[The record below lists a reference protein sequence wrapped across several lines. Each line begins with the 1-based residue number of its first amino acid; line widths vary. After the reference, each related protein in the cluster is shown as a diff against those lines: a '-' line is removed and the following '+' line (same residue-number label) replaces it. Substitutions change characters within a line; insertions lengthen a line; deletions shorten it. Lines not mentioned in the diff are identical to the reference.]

1 MNVRD
6 WLALGSAVAAAALA
20 VGCGAGEGSGTVDSD
35 DLYVENCWRG
45 PFHLGPTFFASD
57 PFADTQQIRVQR
69 GERMVSVSDGVLL
82 VVNDVARIR
91 AEQLDTDIPLG
102 LPVGVRPPGFP
113 LRVEPVPPEASLT
126 LYLYDTCH
134 LQNGALHSVRGSIRF
149 KSLFSGNPNENSA
162 DNRLTDATFTAF
174 VADPRDATLAPP
186 SGGGG
191 ETDGGILDGSAPEA
205 GSESQGALEPHYRHE
220 SLVTGS
226 FRFFFE
232 RGIPAQPFP

>member
-1 MNVRD
+1 M
-6 WLALGSAVAAAALA
+6 VA
-20 VGCGAGEGSGTVDSD
+20 
-35 DLYVENCWRG
+35 
-45 PFHLGPTFFASD
+45 
-57 PFADTQQIRVQR
+57 
-69 GERMVSVSDGVLL
+69 VSDGVLL
-82 VVNDVARIR
+82 GVNDVSRIR

-113 LRVEPVPPEASLT
+113 LRVEPVPPQASLT

-149 KSLFSGNPNENSA
+149 KSLFSGNRNENSA

-174 VADPRDATLAPP
+174 VADPRDATLAPA
-186 SGGGG
+186 SG
-191 ETDGGILDGSAPEA
+191 ETDGGAADGSVSEA
-205 GSESQGALEPHYRHE
+205 GMGPSPGALEPHYRHE

>member
-1 MNVRD
+1 VSLR
-6 WLALGSAVAAAALA
+6 GRAALLGA
-20 VGCGAGEGSGTVDSD
+20 VLVGCGAGKGSGAVDSD
-35 DLYVENCWRG
+35 DLYIENCWRG

-69 GERMVSVSDGVLL
+69 GERMVSISDGVLL
-82 VVNDVARIR
+82 VVNDVSRIR
-91 AEQLDTDIPLG
+91 AEQLNTDIPLG

-113 LRVEPVPPEASLT
+113 LRVEPVPPQVSLT

-149 KSLFSGNPNENSA
+149 ASLFSGNRNENNA
-162 DNRLTDATFTAF
+162 DDRLTDATFTAF
-174 VADPRDATLAPP
+174 VADPRDATLVP
-186 SGGGG
+186 SSQGQDGGGL
-191 ETDGGILDGSAPEA
+191 DGG
-205 GSESQGALEPHYRHE
+205 QGPLEPKYVHE
-220 SLVTGS
+220 NVVTGS

>member
-1 MNVRD
+1 MPRCA
-6 WLALGSAVAAAALA
+6 LALPGAIAALSLF
-20 VGCGAGEGSGTVDSD
+20 GCGAGEGSGTVDSD

-69 GERMVSVSDGVLL
+69 GQRMVSVSDGVLL
-82 VVNDVARIR
+82 VVNDVSRIR
-91 AEQLDTDIPLG
+91 ADQLDTDIPLG

-149 KSLFSGNPNENSA
+149 KSLFSGNRNENSA
-162 DNRLTDATFTAF
+162 DDRLTDATFTAF
-174 VADPRDATLAPP
+174 VADPRDATLAPASP
-186 SGGGG
+186 GG
-191 ETDGGILDGSAPEA
+191 ETDGGVADGSAPEPGGA
-205 GSESQGALEPHYRHE
+205 AGALEPHYRHE
-220 SLVTGS
+220 SKVTGS
-226 FRFFFE
+226 FRFYFE